1 MRFVACGRSMVE
13 LDGGS
18 TVTKAH
24 AQPEFGAAIC
34 SPLPSGGDGGSL
46 DVVFSGECAPE

>member
-1 MRFVACGRSMVE
+1 MVE